1 MIQYFMKQKS
11 TDEIYIPDWLK
22 EVTRDLAKEKITE
35 NDIITIWSAVLSPYL
50 TESNAFAKLL
60 LTLLSSKA
68 MDETT
73 HNIIAS
79 YIVLTSV
86 IPTIYSDKN
95 AVDLLKA
102 YVVLREYIIKS
113 YVLSDKMRT
122 HLWKKAIS
130 TTLPSDFLLYD
141 SILFKSMFYSNKAII
156 RNTLEKY
163 SSLKSDQ
170 WELLGVGA
178 MIFMGKFSDSEFV
191 NSIVDFSNN
200 YSKYIILQDLQR
212 KYGSFLESNKTELSP
227 EQHTLLVTLI
237 KEKSDIPAKITAEK
251 LQALTIRYGIIE
263 DINELQKSIQKSIKK
278 ALKTIKDY
286 FKDYSQTSN
295 SVELLK
301 TLEQELDVPKNE

>member
-122 HLWKKAIS
+122 HLWKKAIT
-130 TTLPSDFLLYD
+130 TTLPSDFLQYD
-141 SILFKSMFYSNKAII
+141 SAFMKSMFHPDKVLSRDA
-156 RNTLEKY
+156 LEKFI
-163 SSLKSDQ
+163 SKDSDQ
-170 WELLGVGA
+170 WRLLGVGA
-178 MIFMGKFSDSEFV
+178 MVFTGKFSDLEFV
-191 NSIVDFSNN
+191 ESIVEFSQS
-200 YSKYIILQDLQR
+200 YSKYRLIRDLKNVLQ
-212 KYGSFLESNKTELSP
+212 GFLESSKLELSSD
-227 EQHTLLVTLI
+227 QRDLFIVLL
-237 KEKSDIPAKITAEK
+237 KEKADVPTKISNDK
-251 LQALTIRYGIIE
+251 LQALAVRYGLME
-263 DINELQKSIQKSIKK
+263 DINELNISTLKRINTILKSIKDYS
-278 ALKTIKDY
+278 KDY
-286 FKDYSQTSN
+286 AQTSN

-301 TLEQELDVPKNE
+301 TFEEEFNVSQSE